1 MRSLKNLKENKK
13 NLVNRNTGNINLPY
27 NPMDNNITAG
37 IITNSGIVFRNL
49 PNSPIGLTD
58 GSVWRDENGFLR
70 IV

>member
-13 NLVNRNTGNINLPY
+13 NLVDITTGNIDLSY
-27 NPMDNNITAG
+27 NPMDNNITTG
-37 IITNSGIVFRNL
+37 IITNSGIVFLNL